1 MKQKKPVPAIKNT
14 ALCNEGSVFMN
25 QADDFIQARFMM
37 TAAIMLQTTSMK
49 MLKIRTGSQPMVK
62 TSVSAS
68 AVQSPRPMKG
78 S

>member
-49 MLKIRTGSQPMVK
+49 MLKIRKAAALDYT
-62 TSVSAS
+62 S
-68 AVQSPRPMKG
+68 AVSLCTR
-78 S
+78 